1 MHWKWN
7 ISFTTRSM
15 ALTNSLFPELARWC
29 SAGNPINHRA
39 PTPRSINAQA
49 LKKAGEEGKGG
60 ENTWSVSLPSSLR
73 RALLGSLIT
82 RLKGPPPYRPARLYS
97 GMILFLFQRGETCT
111 SRGLVSE
118 WSRSSLYAPSVTQQI
133 HNARHLLSFIKGS
146 LSPRCSP
153 LRCLSIA
160 SLSRSL

>member
-1 MHWKWN
+1 MEHFIYNKIN
-7 ISFTTRSM
+7 GTDKLPTRRVSEM
-15 ALTNSLFPELARWC
+15 MFRRQSNQSLSTNAKINQC
-29 SAGNPINHRA
+29 SGF
-39 PTPRSINAQA
+39 
-49 LKKAGEEGKGG
+49 KKAEEEGKGG
-60 ENTWSVSLPSSLR
+60 EKTWSVSLPSSLR